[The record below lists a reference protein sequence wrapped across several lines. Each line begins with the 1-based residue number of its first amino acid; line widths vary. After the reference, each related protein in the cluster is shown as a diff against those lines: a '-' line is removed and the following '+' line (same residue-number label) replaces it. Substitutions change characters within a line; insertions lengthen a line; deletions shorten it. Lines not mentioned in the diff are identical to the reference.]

1 MNKQQLEFTISMYE
15 MFFTKVFEFQTIDDL
30 ADYLSEQISV
40 YDKQLIDLL
49 NE

>member
-1 MNKQQLEFTISMYE
+1 MTKQQLEFTIAMYE
-15 MFFTKVFEFQTIDDL
+15 MFFTKIFEFQTIGEL
-30 ADYLSEQISV
+30 ADYLSEQISN

>member
-15 MFFTKVFEFQTIDDL
+15 MFFTKIFEFQTIDDL
-30 ADYLSEQISV
+30 ADYLSEQISA

>member
-1 MNKQQLEFTISMYE
+1 MTKQQLEFTIAMYE
-15 MFFTKVFEFQTIDDL
+15 MFFTKIFEFQTIDEL
-30 ADYLSEQISV
+30 ADYLSEQIND